1 MAYLAKE
8 GLKHWTIK
16 AYLSVENQMDPF
28 QQVMN
33 RLHYVLWGIKQ
44 TESEEQKHVEHSV
57 NKSAKKNQTSMGGDG
72 ISPDAPMLWAACM
85 LPDILWISK
94 VERNGDPRVSL

>member
-1 MAYLAKE
+1 
-8 GLKHWTIK
+8 
-16 AYLSVENQMDPF
+16 MDPF

-44 TESEEQKHVEHSV
+44 TESKEQII
-57 NKSAKKNQTSMGGDG
+57 NKSMQSTPSTNLLRKIKQVWEGDG
-72 ISPDAPMLWAACM
+72 ISPDGPMLWAACM

-94 VERNGDPRVSL
+94 VGRNGDPRVSL